1 MINQIFS
8 FVGYI
13 LLGLFMYFLL
23 GLFWFLYKNILSIKV
38 GYFLAIKA
46 IKRSNKMM
54 TLAIIAVMTATFL
67 ALIVIS
73 GVMSGLIEGSIISFR
88 EKDLGDLVIS
98 SLDNKTVILNSSAI
112 INVLKND
119 PDVLGYTPRYSG
131 SGSIE
136 ANWKTLKSN
145 DVANKRDVS
154 FFGINPDL
162 EDSVTHLSENVKE
175 GTWLTK
181 EDASKYVLLGKDI
194 VEKYSVASGV
204 DPTLLRN
211 VEPGAK
217 VRITVGSTTNE
228 YTVKGILVVKNQD
241 IGQKVFF
248 VDSELE
254 RLSNLLPQDVSMIAV
269 KLKTGI
275 DPKSVKATLIAN
287 GFDQYAK
294 IQTFEEG
301 TPSFVNQMKELFG
314 VMGTMFGSVGIVVAA
329 ITLFIVIFINAIT
342 RRKQIGI
349 LKGIGINSFAIEF
362 SYVFQAVLYT
372 SIGCLL
378 GAFIVF
384 AFIKPII
391 DAHPID
397 FPFSDGIIVVDPT
410 TTLIRV
416 GILLV
421 IAIIAGYFPARMIVK
436 RNTLDAILGR

>member
-1 MINQIFS
+1 MASQIFS
-8 FVGYI
+8 FIGYI
-13 LLGLFMYFLL
+13 LLGLFIYFLL
-23 GLFWFLYKNILSIKV
+23 RLFWFLYKNILSIKV

-54 TLAIIAVMTATFL
+54 TLAIISVMTATFL

-98 SLDNKTVILNSSAI
+98 SLDNKNVILNSSAI
-112 INVLKND
+112 IDVLKND
-119 PDVLGYTPRYSG
+119 KDVVGYSPRYSG
-131 SGSIE
+131 GGSIE

-145 DVANKRDVS
+145 DIANKRNVS
-154 FFGINPDL
+154 FYGIDPTL
-162 EDSVTHLSENVKE
+162 ENNVTKLSENVKE
-175 GTWLTK
+175 GSWLNK
-181 EDASKYVLLGKDI
+181 EDASKYVLLGKEM
-194 VEKYSVASGV
+194 VQKYSVASDI

-217 VRITVGSTTNE
+217 VRITAGSTTNE
-228 YTVKGILVVKNQD
+228 YTVKGILVIKNQD

-254 RLSNLLPQDVSMIAV
+254 RLANLLPQDVAMIAV
-269 KLKTGI
+269 KLKAGV
-275 DPKSVKATLIAN
+275 DPKSVKATLVAN

-301 TPSFVNQMKELFG
+301 TPSFVNQMKQLFG
-314 VMGTMFGSVGIVVAA
+314 VMGTMFGSIGIVVAA

-362 SYVFQAVLYT
+362 SYVFQATLYT
-372 SIGCLL
+372 AIGCLL
-378 GAFIVF
+378 GTLIVF
-384 AFIKPII
+384 AFIKPVI

-397 FPFSDGIIVVDPT
+397 FPFSDGIIVVEPT

-416 GILLV
+416 GVLMI
-421 IAIIAGYFPARMIVK
+421 IAVIAGYFPARMIVK

>member
-1 MINQIFS
+1 MAQIFY
-8 FVGYI
+8 FIGYVLSGLI
-13 LLGLFMYFLL
+13 LYFLL
-23 GLFWFLYKNILSIKV
+23 RLVIFLYKNRLSIKV
-38 GYFLAIKA
+38 GYFLALKA

-54 TLAIIAVMTATFL
+54 TLAIITVMTATFL

-98 SLDNKTVILNSSAI
+98 PLDNKSVILNSSSI

-119 PDVLGYTPRYSG
+119 NNVAGYSPRYSS

-145 DVANKRDVS
+145 DVANKRNVS
-154 FFGINPDL
+154 FYGIDPVL
-162 EDSVTHLSENVKE
+162 ENNVTKLSENVKE
-175 GTWLTK
+175 GKWLSK
-181 EDASKYVLLGKDI
+181 EDASKYVLLGKEM
-194 VEKYSVASGV
+194 VEKYSVASDI

-217 VRITVGSTTNE
+217 VKITVGSTTNE
-228 YTVKGILVVKNQD
+228 YIVKGILVVKNQD
-241 IGQKVFF
+241 IGQRVFF

-254 RLSNLLPQDVSMIAV
+254 RLSNLLPQDVKMIAV
-269 KLKTGI
+269 KLKGGV
-275 DPKSVKATLIAN
+275 DPKNVKATLVAN

-301 TPSFVNQMKELFG
+301 TPSFVNQMKQLFG
-314 VMGTMFGSVGIVVAA
+314 VMGTMFGSIGIVVAA

-362 SYVFQAVLYT
+362 SYVFQAALYT
-372 SIGCLL
+372 AIGCIL
-378 GAFIVF
+378 GTLIVF

-397 FPFSDGIIVVDPT
+397 FPFSDGIIVVDPI

-416 GILLV
+416 IVLMV
-421 IAIIAGYFPARMIVK
+421 IAIASGYFPARMIVK

>member
-1 MINQIFS
+1 MISQIFS

-13 LLGLFMYFLL
+13 LLGLSVFFLIQ
-23 GLFWFLYKNILSIKV
+23 LFWYLYKNSLSIKV
-38 GYFLAIKA
+38 GFFLAIKA

-54 TLAIIAVMTATFL
+54 TIAIIGVMTATFL

-73 GVMSGLIEGSIISFR
+73 GVMSGLIEGSIISFH
-88 EKDLGDLVIS
+88 EKALGNLVIS
-98 SLDNKTVILNSSAI
+98 PLDNKNVILNSSAI
-112 INVLKND
+112 IDVLKNEK
-119 PDVLGYTPRYSG
+119 DVVGYSPRYSG
-131 SGSIE
+131 GGSIE

-145 DVANKRDVS
+145 DVANKRSVS
-154 FFGINPDL
+154 FYGIDPVL
-162 EDSVTHLSENVKE
+162 EDNVTKLSENVKE
-175 GTWLTK
+175 GSWLNK
-181 EDASKYVLLGKDI
+181 EDASKYVLLGKDM
-194 VEKYSVASGV
+194 VQKYSVASDI
-204 DPTLLRN
+204 DPSLLRN

-228 YTVKGILVVKNQD
+228 YTVKGIIVVKNQD

-254 RLSNLLPQDVSMIAV
+254 RLESLLPQDVAMIAV
-269 KLKTGI
+269 KLKEGV
-275 DPKSVKATLIAN
+275 DPKNVKATLVAN

-301 TPSFVNQMKELFG
+301 TPSFVNQMKQLFG
-314 VMGTMFGSVGIVVAA
+314 VMGTMFGSIGIVVAA

-372 SIGCLL
+372 AIGCLL
-378 GAFIVF
+378 GTLIVF
-384 AFIKPII
+384 LFIKPVI

-397 FPFSDGIIVVDPT
+397 FPFSDGIIVVET
-410 TTLIRV
+410 TTTIIRV
-416 GILLV
+416 CVLLL
-421 IAIIAGYFPARMIVK
+421 IAVLAGYFPARMIVK

>member
-1 MINQIFS
+1 MISQIFS

-13 LLGLFMYFLL
+13 LLGLSVFFLIQ
-23 GLFWFLYKNILSIKV
+23 LFWYLYKNSLSIKV
-38 GYFLAIKA
+38 GFFLAIKA

-54 TLAIIAVMTATFL
+54 TIAIIGVMTATFL

-88 EKDLGDLVIS
+88 EKALGDLVIS
-98 SLDNKTVILNSSAI
+98 PLDNKNVILNSSAI
-112 INVLKND
+112 IDVLKNEK
-119 PDVLGYTPRYSG
+119 DVVGYSPRYSG
-131 SGSIE
+131 GGSIE

-145 DVANKRDVS
+145 DVANKRSVS
-154 FFGINPDL
+154 FYGIDPVL
-162 EDSVTHLSENVKE
+162 EDNVTKLSENVKE
-175 GTWLTK
+175 
-181 EDASKYVLLGKDI
+181 EDASKYVLLGKDM
-194 VEKYSVASGV
+194 VQKYSVASDI
-204 DPTLLRN
+204 DPSLLRN

-228 YTVKGILVVKNQD
+228 YTVKGIIVVKNQD

-254 RLSNLLPQDVSMIAV
+254 RLESLLPQDVAMIAV
-269 KLKTGI
+269 KLKEGV
-275 DPKSVKATLIAN
+275 DPKNVKATLVAN

-301 TPSFVNQMKELFG
+301 TPSFVNQMKQLFG
-314 VMGTMFGSVGIVVAA
+314 VMGTMFGSIGIVVAA

-372 SIGCLL
+372 AIGCLL
-378 GAFIVF
+378 GTLIVF
-384 AFIKPII
+384 LFIKPVI

-397 FPFSDGIIVVDPT
+397 FPFSDGIIVVET
-410 TTLIRV
+410 TTTIIRV
-416 GILLV
+416 CVLLL
-421 IAIIAGYFPARMIVK
+421 IAVLAGYFPARMIVK